1 MRILF
6 TVFAFAALLPLERTF
21 ASPLIAK
28 RMPEAHSNNLVF
40 IGYRAIEQRTATLYN
55 KKNTLVYTT
64 REYTQLGKGAYL
76 TRRLGD
82 WVEDYV
88 CAVYADAAKLASAK
102 KLWLDNYERE
112 SPVREEVIKTKLK
125 MKEKSIHEVILVSGI
140 WGSDDRYSEV
150 QMLIPP
156 YLLADKHSIGKLG
169 IYVTCVPWDNRA
181 ELPTNGDAD
190 WGSLSIVGY

>member
-1 MRILF
+1 
-6 TVFAFAALLPLERTF
+6 
-21 ASPLIAK
+21 
-28 RMPEAHSNNLVF
+28 MPEAHSNNLVF
-40 IGYRAIEQRTATLYN
+40 IGYRAIEQRTATIYN

-82 WVEDYV
+82 WEEDYV
-88 CAVYADAAKLASAK
+88 CAVYADAAKLALAK

-125 MKEKSIHEVILVSGI
+125 MKEKSIHKVILVSGI

-181 ELPTNGDAD
+181 ELPTNEDAD

>member
-6 TVFAFAALLPLERTF
+6 TVFAFATLLLLERTF

-40 IGYRAIEQRTATLYN
+40 IGYRFMFLNLQKRTATIYN

-88 CAVYADAAKLASAK
+88 CAVYADAAKLAPAK
-102 KLWLDNYERE
+102 KERE

-125 MKEKSIHEVILVSGI
+125 MKEESIHKVILVSGI
-140 WGSDDRYSEV
+140 WGSNDRYSEV

-181 ELPTNGDAD
+181 ELPTNEDAD

>member
-1 MRILF
+1 
-6 TVFAFAALLPLERTF
+6 
-21 ASPLIAK
+21 
-28 RMPEAHSNNLVF
+28 MPEAHSNNLVF
-40 IGYRAIEQRTATLYN
+40 IGYRQVPVFISIRFMFLNLQKRTATIYN

-82 WVEDYV
+82 WEEDYV
-88 CAVYADAAKLASAK
+88 
-102 KLWLDNYERE
+102 ERE

-125 MKEKSIHEVILVSGI
+125 MKEKSIHKVILVSGI

-169 IYVTCVPWDNRA
+169 IYVTCVPWGMFTLA
-181 ELPTNGDAD
+181 
-190 WGSLSIVGY
+190 SI